1 MLGGEPDDA
10 LRKALSRADG
20 QPFLLTELL
29 RGLREE
35 NLVMV
40 DGGTAELARDARL
53 PRRFVDSVAG
63 QLARLTAPARDAVE
77 MALVLGR
84 SFSLDELAGLLG
96 KPPLDLRGEILETIA
111 AGLLTE
117 KGDRLGFRHDLV
129 REAADASFA

>member
-53 PRRFVDSVAG
+53 PRRFVDSVAD